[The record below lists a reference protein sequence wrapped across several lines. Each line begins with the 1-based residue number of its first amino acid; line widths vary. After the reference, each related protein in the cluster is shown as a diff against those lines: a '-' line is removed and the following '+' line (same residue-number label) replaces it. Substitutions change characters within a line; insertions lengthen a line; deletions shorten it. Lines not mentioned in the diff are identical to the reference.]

1 MYEDEKTDGAPKS
14 EQGEKL
20 QKKED
25 TDRLVRKA
33 VRGNIDAYG
42 QLIEQ
47 NKAYLYR
54 TAFLYCKDE
63 ENAMDI
69 VQDAVLSGFRNI
81 GSLKE
86 PDYFRTWLTRILIN
100 AAKEHLRKIVPFES
114 LETTEI
120 AAPEKGV
127 PVEEKWD
134 LYEAIDTLPE
144 KMKTVVI
151 LKYFNDL
158 KLNEIAEAMQI
169 PEGSVSAYL
178 TRAKMLLQQCL
189 KEGYIYAK

>member
-1 MYEDEKTDGAPKS
+1 MVEVKKTDGAPKS

-25 TDRLVRKA
+25 TDWLVRKA

-100 AAKEHLRKIVPFES
+100 AAKEYLRKIVPFES
-114 LETTEI
+114 LEMKEI
-120 AAPEKGV
+120 AVPEKGV

-178 TRAKMLLQQCL
+178 TRAKTLLQQCL
-189 KEGYIYAK
+189 KEGYTYAR